1 VRGGVVGAAAGVLV
15 ALTRLWPRSL
25 RARAGDGY
33 RELVAEVLGEAW
45 RGGGWR
51 ALVARWLY
59 EAADVLAVAVQVRPV
74 KARVAVVAAAAVTT
88 LVVVAPPLLRAR
100 LHADE
105 MVVHALD
112 PAGEFTLRFER
123 GVAVAAT
130 VDGVLY
136 VGPRLEQSTDSV
148 RVVDGAGQILV
159 AVAFE
164 APGTIRWEPR
174 PAAVR

>member
-1 VRGGVVGAAAGVLV
+1 
-15 ALTRLWPRSL
+15 
-25 RARAGDGY
+25 
-33 RELVAEVLGEAW
+33 
-45 RGGGWR
+45 
-51 ALVARWLY
+51 
-59 EAADVLAVAVQVRPV
+59 
-74 KARVAVVAAAAVTT
+74 
-88 LVVVAPPLLRAR
+88 
-100 LHADE
+100 